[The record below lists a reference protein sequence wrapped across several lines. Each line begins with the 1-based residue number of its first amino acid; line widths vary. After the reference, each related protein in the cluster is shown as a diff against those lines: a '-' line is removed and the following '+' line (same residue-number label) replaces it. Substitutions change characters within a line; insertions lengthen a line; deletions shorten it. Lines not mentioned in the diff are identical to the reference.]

1 MMLDVHEH
9 ASPKYPPRTWANAA
23 RADLTAA
30 FALDFTTGGEVLT
43 RRAAGAKYI
52 AVKLTASPMIAA
64 MTLIDFR
71 DRQEPR
77 ATLNIAGNGMHTLGR
92 HLWTQDRVN
101 RWVYQTVKQLHQ
113 HEPIKWI
120 FTGGQTGVDIAGAV
134 AAVKLEIPC
143 TVNLPRGLI
152 QRDSHGFDA
161 PHSQDEIIAQIT
173 QGVAELEKT

>member
-9 ASPKYPPRTWANAA
+9 TSPKYPPRTWANAA
-23 RADLTAA
+23 RADLTTA
-30 FALDFTTGGEVLT
+30 FALDFSTGGEVLT
-43 RRAAGAKYI
+43 KRAAGAKYI
-52 AVKLTASPMIAA
+52 GIKLATAPITAA
-64 MTLIDFR
+64 MYLIDFR
-71 DRQEPR
+71 DRQSPR

-101 RWVYQTVKQLHQ
+101 RWVYHTLKPVHE

-143 TVNLPRGLI
+143 TVNMPRGLI
-152 QRDSHGFDA
+152 QRDSHGYDA
-161 PHSQDEIIAQIT
+161 PHSQEEIIAQIT
-173 QGVAELEKT
+173 QGVTGLDV

>member
-1 MMLDVHEH
+1 MMLDVNEH
-9 ASPKYPPRTWANAA
+9 SSPKYPPRTWANAA

-30 FALDFTTGGEVLT
+30 FALDFSTGGEVLT
-43 RRAAGAKYI
+43 RKAAGSKYI
-52 AVKLTASPMIAA
+52 AVKLTAAPLVAA
-64 MTLIDFR
+64 MYLIDCR
-71 DRQEPR
+71 DTHNPR

-101 RWVYQTVKQLHQ
+101 RWVYQTLKQVHE
-113 HEPIKWI
+113 HEPIAHI